1 MEQTPSAEVA
11 PLEFS
16 NDAVKIKAHFKPAC
30 KVELEVEA
38 DSSIVKAAH
47 AKAVKLVGKEVT
59 IAGFRKGKA
68 PAELIEKNYPK
79 QIESELQKAA
89 SDLAFRECLKVCKIP
104 LLNNEPKIGYNMKSY
119 SLQEGA
125 KLILFFETEPTI
137 PTIDPSVITLKA
149 AQRPEVNAEKV
160 EETIRQV
167 RLFFS
172 EWKRVNDRPIQEGD
186 FLILDV
192 DVIEEDPPYS
202 LFSGVRFEVTDRS
215 MAKWMKDLVMGHQ
228 RGEVLEGISTPDEDA
243 KEKDKEELKPKKV
256 RVTIRE
262 VETATLP
269 ELTDEF
275 AKKMGA
281 SSVDE
286 LRKNVEKLLSDK
298 ADAHV
303 QEKLREEVSNVL
315 LNDYKFDIPGS
326 LIDREVRFRM
336 EQLLQDPEYAKH
348 WNSMTN
354 EAKKRT
360 VGSIAEQSEKAVRM
374 FYICR
379 KILADAKIQV
389 SPNDIPKVVD
399 SPLHMLLGDRRDIH
413 PQGNTEVHQAEAFSR
428 LLLEKAEDYI
438 IAHAQK
444 TA

>member
-1 MEQTPSAEVA
+1 MEQNALEQAA

-16 NDAVKIKAHFKPAC
+16 NELVKIKAHFKPAC
-30 KVELEVEA
+30 KVELEVETA
-38 DSSIVKAAH
+38 PSIVKEAH
-47 AKAVKLVGKEVT
+47 AKAIKMVGKEVT

-68 PAELIEKNYPK
+68 PAAMIEKSYSK
-79 QIESELQKAA
+79 HIESELQKVV
-89 SDLAFRECLKVCKIP
+89 SDIAFRESIKVCKIP
-104 LLNNEPKIGYNMKSY
+104 LLNNELKIGFNMKSH
-119 SLQEGA
+119 SLEDGA

-137 PTIDPSVITLKA
+137 PTIDPATITLKTVE
-149 AQRPEVNAEKV
+149 RPEVNEDKI

-167 RLFFS
+167 QLFFA
-172 EWKRVNDRPIQEGD
+172 EWKRMDRAIEEND
-186 FLILDV
+186 FVLLDV
-192 DVIEEDPPYS
+192 DVIEEEPARP
-202 LFSGVRFEVTDRS
+202 LFSGTRFEVTDRS
-215 MAKWMKDLVMGHQ
+215 MAKWMKDLIMGHK
-228 RGEVLEGISTPDEDA
+228 RGEVLEGTSVPDEDA
-243 KEKDKEELKPKKV
+243 KEKDKEELTPKKV

-269 ELTDEF
+269 ELTDAF
-275 AKKMGA
+275 AQKLGA
-281 SSVDE
+281 PSVE
-286 LRKNVEKLLSDK
+286 EMRQNVEKLLNDK
-298 ADAHV
+298 ADGHV
-303 QEKLREEVSNVL
+303 KEKQREEVSEL
-315 LNDYKFDIPGS
+315 LLADFKFDVPGS

-336 EQLLQDPEYAKH
+336 QQLLQDPEYAQH

-379 KILADAKIQV
+379 KILADAKITI

-399 SPLHMLLGDRRDIH
+399 TPLNMLIGDRRDFH

-438 IAHAQK
+438 IANANK
-444 TA
+444 SA